1 MMKIQMIIKKNCII
15 KVIQKFIILKF
26 MKIKKIIILYLKKIE
41 DESNE
46 NKNSSIPASKSA
58 QQLNQLPR
66 VKFLSD
72 YDVNQSENL
81 YQPLIN
87 KDSSAIEMANADSWL
102 DEKGL
107 IIKDKSKSNE
117 IKKASTEK
125 S

>member
-1 MMKIQMIIKKNCII
+1 
-15 KVIQKFIILKF
+15 

>member
-1 MMKIQMIIKKNCII
+1 MKNYN
-15 KVIQKFIILKF
+15 FIF
-26 MKIKKIIILYLKKIE
+26 RKKIE

-87 KDSSAIEMANADSWL
+87 KDSSVIEMANADSWL

-107 IIKDKSKSNE
+107 IIKDKPKSNE

>member
-15 KVIQKFIILKF
+15 KVKQNFLIF
-26 MKIKKIIILYLKKIE
+26 MKNYNFIFRKKIE

-87 KDSSAIEMANADSWL
+87 KDSSVIEMANADSWL

-107 IIKDKSKSNE
+107 IIKDKPKSNE

-125 S
+125 SQ

>member
-15 KVIQKFIILKF
+15 KVKQNFLIF
-26 MKIKKIIILYLKKIE
+26 MKNYNFIFRKKIE

-87 KDSSAIEMANADSWL
+87 KDSSVIEMANADSWL

-107 IIKDKSKSNE
+107 IIKDKPKSNE